1 MAALDTGDTAF
12 ILICAFLVF
21 IMTLGIGF
29 FYGGMVRR
37 KNVGNT
43 MLMCVS
49 VAGLASVIWV
59 AVGYTIAFGSGFA
72 AADGTAAPLVGG
84 FDKLF
89 LAGMSLDTL
98 WGTIPEFVWALFQ
111 GMFGLITIAIIA
123 GGIVER
129 MRFSRFLAFIAVWML
144 VVYCPLCHMM
154 WGGGWLDTV
163 VGAHDFAGGDV
174 VHISSGVTALTLA
187 LVLGPRHG
195 AGKLTYQ
202 PHNIPFVML
211 GTLFLWLG
219 WFGFNAGSAG
229 AANGQAGL
237 AFATTNTAAATG
249 MLAWM
254 AVERVKTGKVT
265 LLGACSGAVAGL
277 VAITPGAGYVDVW
290 ASVPIAAVVAV
301 VCYFAVSRLKPRFG
315 YDDAL
320 DAFGVHGIGGI
331 CGTVLTGVF
340 ANPELGG
347 FAGLLFGDPFQVVR
361 QLVSVLFVVAFA
373 AVCTFVIAKAI
384 EAIGGSLRVCE
395 RDEARGLDVAQH
407 GEPAY
412 PAYSGMDL
420 N

>member
-1 MAALDTGDTAF
+1 MIDTGDTAF
-12 ILICAFLVF
+12 ILVSAFLVF

-43 MLMCVS
+43 MFMCLA
-49 VAGLASVIWV
+49 VAGVASVIWV
-59 AVGYTIAFGSGFA
+59 AVGYSLAFGSGFA
-72 AADGTAAPLVGG
+72 AEDGTANPIIGG
-84 FDKLF
+84 FDRLF
-89 LAGMSLDTL
+89 LSGITLDTA
-98 WGTIPEFVWALFQ
+98 WGTIPEYVWALFQ

-129 MRFSRFLAFIAVWML
+129 MRFSRFLIFVVAWML
-144 VVYCPLCHMM
+144 LVYCPLAHMM
-154 WGGGWLDTV
+154 WGGGFLGETL
-163 VGAHDFAGGDV
+163 GAYDFAGGDV

-187 LVLGPRHG
+187 VVIGARHG
-195 AGKLTYQ
+195 NGKLTYQ

-237 AFATTNTAAATG
+237 ALATTNTAAAVG

-254 AVERVKTGKVT
+254 AVERIKTGKVT
-265 LLGACSGAVAGL
+265 LLGGCSGAVAGL

-290 ASVPIAAVVAV
+290 ASIVIAIIVAV
-301 VCYFAVSRLKPRFG
+301 VCYFAVSRLKKHFG

-320 DAFGVHGIGGI
+320 DAFGVHGIGGM
-331 CGTVLTGVF
+331 CGTILTGVF
-340 ANPELGG
+340 ANPDLGG
-347 FAGLLFGDPFQVVR
+347 FAGLLYGDPMQVVR
-361 QLVSVLFVVAFA
+361 QLLSVVFVVVFA
-373 AVCTFVIAKAI
+373 SVMTFIIAKVM
-384 EAIGGSLRVCE
+384 ELVGGSLRVSE
-395 RDEARGLDVAQH
+395 RDEARGLDVAEH

-412 PAYSGMDL
+412 PAFSGMDL